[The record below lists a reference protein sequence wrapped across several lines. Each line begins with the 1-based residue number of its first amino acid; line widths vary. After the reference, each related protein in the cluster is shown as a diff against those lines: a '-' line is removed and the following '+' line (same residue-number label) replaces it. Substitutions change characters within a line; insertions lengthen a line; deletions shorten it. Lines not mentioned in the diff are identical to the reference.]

1 MAEVEPVEAETMS
14 GEMWADKKA
23 TLLAVVQANN
33 DMLFVFEFGI
43 FCSYCSLEY

>member
-14 GEMWADKKA
+14 GEMWVDKKA

-33 DMLFVFEFGI
+33 GILIVFRK
-43 FCSYCSLEY
+43 

>member
-1 MAEVEPVEAETMS
+1 MAEVEPVETETMS

-33 DMLFVFEFGI
+33 DILIVFRK
-43 FCSYCSLEY
+43 

>member
-1 MAEVEPVEAETMS
+1 MADVEPVEAETMS

-33 DMLFVFEFGI
+33 DMLFVFEFSI
-43 FCSYCSLEY
+43 LQLL

>member
-1 MAEVEPVEAETMS
+1 MAEVELVEAEAMS

-33 DMLFVFEFGI
+33 DVLIMF
-43 FCSYCSLEY
+43 

>member
-14 GEMWADKKA
+14 GEMLADKKA

-33 DMLFVFEFGI
+33 DILIVFRK
-43 FCSYCSLEY
+43 

>member
-23 TLLAVVQANN
+23 TLLTVVQANN
-33 DMLFVFEFGI
+33 DILIVFQK
-43 FCSYCSLEY
+43 